1 MEAPLWLL
9 ICYSSVGAVDVIYNH
24 LYRYRLYAHASS
36 FTEHISHTLLTLGL
50 TLTVAMLVF
59 VEMGRVGFTIF
70 LVIQALA
77 LLNTL
82 WDVSIEPA
90 SRAPL
95 GGLPPQEYFLHT
107 VIFLLHGAFVWAV
120 VANADRLVH
129 GPGFGVVRWPPLPP
143 LLLAEAS
150 VLTIIGTVLFGLHLY
165 LLKVGS
171 RAILARQRAGLRG
184 AMTRQ

>member
-9 ICYSSVGAVDVIYNH
+9 ICYGSVGAIDVIYNH

-36 FTEHISHTLLTLGL
+36 FTEHISHTFLTLGL

-59 VEMGRVGFTIF
+59 VEMGRLGFTIF
-70 LVIQALA
+70 LSIQVLA

-120 VANADRLVH
+120 VANADQLVH
-129 GPGFGVVRWPPLPP
+129 GPGFGTLRWPPLPT
-143 LLLAEAS
+143 LMLVEAGAL
-150 VLTIIGTVLFGLHLY
+150 VIIGVVLLGLHLY
-165 LLKVGS
+165 LLRVGYQ
-171 RAILARQRAGLRG
+171 AILMHRQSTSVLSSH
-184 AMTRQ
+184 